1 MKKSLLLINLFL
13 LLSASITAIS
23 CSKSDDAVQNPYQ
36 GNWSGNLTGD
46 IIEGTWTAKVSS
58 NGNFAGKVI
67 TPQSSPDHDFVLAG
81 QVSANG
87 NLVGTMKN
95 ATYNMNLDFVGN
107 FQNTTCNGTWI
118 FSGAGIQGTWTGT
131 KE

>member
-1 MKKSLLLINLFL
+1 MKKSLILLNLFL
-13 LLSASITAIS
+13 LLSASITGIS
-23 CSKSDDAVQNPYQ
+23 CSKSDDDAQNPYQ
-36 GNWSGNLTGD
+36 GNWRGNLTGD
-46 IIEGTWTAKVSS
+46 IEGTWTAKVSS

-87 NLVGTMKN
+87 NLVATMKN

-107 FQNTTCNGTWI
+107 FQNTNSNGTWI
-118 FSGAGIQGTWTGT
+118 FNGAGIEGTWTGT